1 MRKNPHGRILREELK
16 KQYLNTVPKSC
27 PKDTSDLP
35 STTTTTTTTTTT
47 NLYYYYYY

>member
-1 MRKNPHGRILREELK
+1 MRKNPHGRILREKLK
-16 KQYLNTVPKSC
+16 KQYLSTIPKSY

-35 STTTTTTTTTTT
+35 STTTTT

>member
-35 STTTTTTTTTTT
+35 STTTTTTT